1 MLLIHNSEAR
11 RWGMMMDGDRREKA
25 EKDLNAGITATL
37 SLPAGR
43 SPAVIA

>member
-1 MLLIHNSEAR
+1 VLLIHNSEAR
-11 RWGMMMDGDRREKA
+11 RWGMMDGDRREKA
-25 EKDLNAGITATL
+25 EKDLKAGIMATL